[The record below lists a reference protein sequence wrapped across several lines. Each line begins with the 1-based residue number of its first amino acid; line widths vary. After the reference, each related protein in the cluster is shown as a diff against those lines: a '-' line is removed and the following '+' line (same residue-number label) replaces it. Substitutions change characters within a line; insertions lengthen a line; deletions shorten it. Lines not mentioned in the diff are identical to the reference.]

1 MLDHPIG
8 GSGRCWRRTTFPD
21 LQDKKEQTMNTQRSL
36 TRPRTVTVLG
46 LTVGGLG
53 IGILWASGVEF
64 PIYPPPGIVILLAGA
79 LFVGLAPW
87 RWAPGVGAFLGLF
100 VFAGFLI
107 SPTGLSNL
115 FGKAGT
121 GVAIGQGIQVIG
133 VLSALIAGVITTRA
147 NYRKQAQAPR

>member
-1 MLDHPIG
+1 
-8 GSGRCWRRTTFPD
+8 
-21 LQDKKEQTMNTQRSL
+21 MNTQRSL

-46 LTVGGLG
+46 LTVGALG
-53 IGILWASGVEF
+53 IAILWASGVQF

-115 FGKAGT
+115 FGQAGT
-121 GVAIGQGIQVIG
+121 SVAIGQGIQVIG
-133 VLSALIAGVITTRA
+133 VLTALLAGVITTRA
-147 NYRKQAQAPR
+147 NYRNQAQAPR

>member
-1 MLDHPIG
+1 
-8 GSGRCWRRTTFPD
+8 
-21 LQDKKEQTMNTQRSL
+21 MNTQRSL
-36 TRPRTVTVLG
+36 TRPRTVTVSG
-46 LTVGGLG
+46 LTAGALG
-53 IGILWASGVEF
+53 IAILWASGVEF

-115 FGKAGT
+115 FGQAGT
-121 GVAIGQGIQVIG
+121 SVAIGQGIQVIG
-133 VLSALIAGVITTRA
+133 VLTALMAGVITTRA
-147 NYRKQAQAPR
+147 NYRNQAQAAR